1 MTNHVIIRI
10 PRISL
15 SQIVSFATNYKKGKK
30 VSSHCQSYI
39 AVSRAEVCQKRSAE
53 IQMNQE
59 N

>member
-30 VSSHCQSYI
+30 KSHLIVKAI
-39 AVSRAEVCQKRSAE
+39 AVSRAEVCQERSAE

>member
-30 VSSHCQSYI
+30 SHLIVKAI
-39 AVSRAEVCQKRSAE
+39 AVSRAEVCQERSAE

>member
-15 SQIVSFATNYKKGKK
+15 SQIVSFATKEKK
-30 VSSHCQSYI
+30 SHLIVKAI
-39 AVSRAEVCQKRSAE
+39 AVSRAEFCQERSAE

>member
-15 SQIVSFATNYKKGKK
+15 SQIVSFTTNYKKEKK
-30 VSSHCQSYI
+30 SHLIVKAI
-39 AVSRAEVCQKRSAE
+39 AVSRAEVCQERSAE